1 MCSQTLKSFKD
12 MTDLERETLEKKFR
26 KFPNAK
32 HKTDFCRDKRVLV
45 IAAAYKTPL
54 TSTKLAVQLMI
65 NAYKPN
71 HIIVTSMPRAVA

>member
-1 MCSQTLKSFKD
+1 MCNQELKSFKD

-26 KFPNAK
+26 QFPQAK

-45 IAAAYKTPL
+45 IAAAYSTPL
-54 TSTKLAVQLMI
+54 ESTKRALQLMV

-71 HIIVTSMPRAVA
+71 QIIVTSMPRAV